1 MIFLSGIHGV
11 GKSHFCDIANKRFG
25 IMSYS
30 ASELIAAKRNKGFRA
45 NKLVSNID
53 DNQVLL
59 LDAINDLRQDG
70 NEFIL
75 DGHFCLLNEC
85 GEITRIPQDTY
96 TSLHPD
102 AIILLTEKPQIIANR
117 RFQRDGVRQDIVEI
131 ITFQKAEQ
139 QYAGEISSLL
149 RIPLIV
155 SSGSD
160 DLERVFNLIGTG
172 GL

>member
-11 GKSHFCDIANKRFG
+11 GKSHFCDMAKKRLD

-30 ASELIAAKRNKGFRA
+30 ASDLIAAKRNKGFRA
-45 NKLVSNID
+45 DKLVSDIG

-59 LDAINDLRQDG
+59 LDAINDLRQHG

-75 DGHFCLLNEC
+75 DGHFCLLNEH

-96 TSLHPD
+96 TFLNPD
-102 AIILLTEKPQIIANR
+102 TIILLTERPQVIADR
-117 RFQRDGVRQDIVEI
+117 RFQRDWVRQDIAEI
-131 ITFQKAEQ
+131 DAFQKAEQ
-139 QYAGEISSLL
+139 QYADEISSLL
-149 RIPLIV
+149 HIPLIV
-155 SSGSD
+155 SSGSG
-160 DLERVFNLIGTG
+160 DLERVINLIGAG